1 MMFPRMRVK
10 DSLHA
15 HRMFKEI
22 EYCMNNRPLFATSSA
37 DTEVLATTPFQF
49 LSVNPK
55 NSPYVDEDGALDRH
69 VLLKLRSCQVR
80 CLEKL
85 WHHMKE
91 SYLIELQK
99 AHEKRGSLESRVPK
113 VGDIVLLK
121 RIMTARSF
129 WPIARVVELLVG
141 DKGRIRAVRVE
152 IYVPDEINAE
162 VAFAKYKVTSLKQ
175 LTKNQRR
182 ELTGYF
188 KPVQEPQTV
197 RNLIPLEIWKTDAY
211 MHEDAGA
218 VINRTLSKDEDRV
231 DEYDCPTVDTI
242 NPQFRRYKLMDPS
255 WSTVAKDLLR
265 TFGCE
270 EKKETDQEKQ
280 DRILMRM
287 NLAI

>member
-1 MMFPRMRVK
+1 
-10 DSLHA
+10 
-15 HRMFKEI
+15 
-22 EYCMNNRPLFATSSA
+22 
-37 DTEVLATTPFQF
+37 
-49 LSVNPK
+49 
-55 NSPYVDEDGALDRH
+55 
-69 VLLKLRSCQVR
+69 
-80 CLEKL
+80 
-85 WHHMKE
+85 
-91 SYLIELQK
+91 
-99 AHEKRGSLESRVPK
+99 
-113 VGDIVLLK
+113 
-121 RIMTARSF
+121 MTARSF